1 MPRAFGTLI
10 TAVATAVSVA
20 CGSTSSNTVAGPS
33 PAKCQLTATNST
45 PNFTAT
51 GGQGAIVVQAAR
63 ECTWTAAAQ
72 VAWVALMPPNDGQG
86 DSTLKYNVQSNP
98 SGLPRRGTVNVAGQ
112 IVEVGQEGAP
122 CRFQLD
128 RTSAQIAADAT
139 SLEVNVQGPTG
150 CSWTAVSEADWLT
163 VTQGAQGSGPGR
175 VTLRALANAGA
186 ARVGTALVAGIRLQV
201 TQVSTFGPPPPP
213 PPGCAYA
220 LLPASVQLGPA
231 ATEGSTSLSTGGEC
245 PWTATSDQGWLSIA
259 SATSGTGNAQ
269 VTYRVSANDG
279 GVARTAHL
287 TVGTAIFLV
296 QQAPVGQSACTFDV
310 NPSNPITSD
319 AGGGSGTL
327 KVNTASTCAWTASAS
342 ESWIQVSA
350 AGGTGSGQ
358 VDYQI
363 APNPAGSERTGSIS
377 IAGTTLSV
385 TQAGEPITLRGDVAN
400 LSGSCP
406 GVTFVL
412 DGRTVVSSGST
423 NFKGGNCPK
432 LKNGQAVIVRGM
444 LTSEG
449 IVDAI
454 EIEFG
459 N

>member
-1 MPRAFGTLI
+1 MPRAFGTVI
-10 TAVATAVSVA
+10 AAVATAASVA

-45 PNFTAT
+45 PTFTAT

-128 RTSAQIAADAT
+128 RTSAQIAADVT
-139 SLEVNVQGPTG
+139 SLDVNVQGPTG

-186 ARVGTALVAGIRLQV
+186 GRVGTARVAGIRLQV
-201 TQVSTFGPPPPP
+201 TQVSTVGPPPPP

-220 LLPASVQLGPA
+220 LLPASVQLDPA

-269 VTYRVSANDG
+269 ITYRVSPNDG

-287 TVGTAIFLV
+287 AVGTAIFLV
-296 QQAPVGQSACTFDV
+296 QQAAVGQPACTFDV
-310 NPSNPITSD
+310 NPSNPITSG

-342 ESWIQVSA
+342 ASWIQVSA

-385 TQAGEPITLRGDVAN
+385 TQAGEPITLKGDVAS

-412 DGRTVVSSGST
+412 DGRTVMSSGST

-432 LKNGQAVIVRGM
+432 LKNGEAVIVRGM

-449 IVDAI
+449 TVDAT
-454 EIEFG
+454 EIEF
-459 N
+459 